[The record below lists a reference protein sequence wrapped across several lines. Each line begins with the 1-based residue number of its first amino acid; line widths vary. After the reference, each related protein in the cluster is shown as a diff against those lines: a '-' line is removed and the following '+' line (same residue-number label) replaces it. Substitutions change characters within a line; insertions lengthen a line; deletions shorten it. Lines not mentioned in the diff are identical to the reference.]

1 VVSGGDLDPGETAA
15 QHSWVV
21 RPSSHGDK
29 EVMVA
34 GTGGALGTGFH
45 RTRPLSIEVDCVAPG
60 TSIDSGPSGTTNAPA
75 PRFTFSAT
83 GGATAFECSIDN
95 GPFGPCLTPRI
106 LDGLGDGRHEF
117 AVRARD
123 AAGNVDPTP
132 ARRAFTVDRSVSG
145 IGLRSGSGRVG
156 PGGRHLGSVRVRM
169 GEPGK
174 VRLSASAR
182 VAGKRLPLGTHR
194 VDFAAAGRRKVRLR
208 VPRGQRRT
216 LRRAIREGR
225 TVRTSAVAAFHDQAG
240 NVTERRIRFTAGS

>member
-1 VVSGGDLDPGETAA
+1 MT
-15 QHSWVV
+15 
-21 RPSSHGDK
+21 
-29 EVMVA
+29 
-34 GTGGALGTGFH
+34 
-45 RTRPLSIEVDCVAPG
+45 
-60 TSIDSGPSGTTNAPA
+60 
-75 PRFTFSAT
+75 
-83 GGATAFECSIDN
+83 
-95 GPFGPCLTPRI
+95 
-106 LDGLGDGRHEF
+106 
-117 AVRARD
+117 
-123 AAGNVDPTP
+123 

-145 IGLRSGSGRVG
+145 IGLRSGSGQVG

-182 VAGKRLPLGTHR
+182 VAGKRLTLGTHR